1 MNNSMIAFC
10 SEAFSLTA
18 QQGQYVNT
26 AFYGA
31 YLLSIPFALLMSKI
45 GYKNTLILGLAVA
58 GIGFVIN
65 SIGINSAIAAQ
76 ANVYAIFL
84 ASMCLV
90 AMGVVML
97 QNVANPYVMVLGSPE
112 KGAFRMTLSQ
122 ALNSVATTV
131 APLFVTYVIING
143 KAPAPEYVPGPFLGL
158 GVFTIIICL
167 ILVFLKLPRI
177 DEGAQAEAAGE
188 HREYKDSVFKYP
200 HVWLGALGFT
210 DDYIK
215 VFRHN
220 KEGLSEKAK
229 LIAQIMLGL
238 AIGLTVCFNGD
249 IVVREKPGESDAQA
263 AVQATAAE
271 TTGTEK
277 AQDVVKS
284 TKTTIPFVKNHEF
297 DYKWLSPFKGAW
309 GWYCKWAIYVVMIV
323 IVITA
328 CSNGTNLT
336 DGMDGLS
343 TGTSAIAGVV
353 LGIFAWLSGNII
365 NSDYLNIMYIPGTGE
380 IAVFMAA
387 FVGALIGF
395 LWYNSFP
402 AQVFMG
408 DTGSLAIGGIIGVCA
423 ILIRKELL
431 LPVLCGVFFVES
443 LSVLMQRFY
452 FKYTKKRYGE
462 GRRIFKMAPLHHH
475 FQKEGIPALV
485 TAPRR
490 ALPEAKI
497 VVRFWII
504 GIILAVLT
512 IALLKIR

>member
-1 MNNSMIAFC
+1 MIYHLFQ
-10 SEAFSLTA
+10 SLKEYDIPGQGLMTYLSFRAIFASITA
-18 QQGQYVNT
+18 MLV
-26 AFYGA
+26 AV
-31 YLLSIPFALLMSKI
+31 FAGKRIIRWLQRRQI
-45 GYKNTLILGLAVA
+45 GEEIRDLGLE
-58 GIGFVIN
+58 GQLQKKGTPT
-65 SIGINSAIAAQ
+65 
-76 ANVYAIFL
+76 
-84 ASMCLV
+84 
-90 AMGVVML
+90 MG
-97 QNVANPYVMVLGSPE
+97 G
-112 KGAFRMTLSQ
+112 
-122 ALNSVATTV
+122 
-131 APLFVTYVIING
+131 VIIIISI
-143 KAPAPEYVPGPFLGL
+143 LC
-158 GVFTIIICL
+158 GVLLFADLTNIYIILLL
-167 ILVFLKLPRI
+167 ITT
-177 DEGAQAEAAGE
+177 
-188 HREYKDSVFKYP
+188 
-200 HVWLGALGFT
+200 VWLGGLGFT

-215 VFRHN
+215 VFKHN
-220 KEGLSEKAK
+220 KDGLSEKSK
-229 LIAQIMLGL
+229 LIAQIMLGF
-238 AIGLTVCFNGD
+238 AIALTVCFSGD
-249 IVVREKPGESDAQA
+249 IVVREKVD
-263 AVQATAAE
+263 AAE
-271 TTGTEK
+271 ITARAMDDGAVAVSDTAP

-297 DYKWLSPFKGAW
+297 DYKWLSPFKGTF
-309 GWYCKWAIYVVMIV
+309 GWYCKWAIYVIMIV

-336 DGMDGLS
+336 DGMDGLA

-431 LPVLCGVFFVES
+431 LPILCGVFFVES

-452 FKYTKKRYGE
+452 FKYTRKRYGT
-462 GRRIFKMAPLHHH
+462 GRRIFKMTPLHHH
-475 FQKEGIPALV
+475 FQKEGIPALI
-485 TAPRR
+485 TAPKR

-512 IALLKIR
+512 IAMLKIR

>member
-1 MNNSMIAFC
+1 MIYHLFQNLREYDIPGQGLMEYLSFRAIFASITSMLVAVFAGKRIIRWLQKKQIG
-10 SEAFSLTA
+10 EDIRDLGLE
-18 QQGQYVNT
+18 GQLQKKGT
-26 AFYGA
+26 PTMGGIIII
-31 YLLSIPFALLMSKI
+31 LSILCGVLLFADLTSIYIILL
-45 GYKNTLILGLAVA
+45 LI
-58 GIGFVIN
+58 
-65 SIGINSAIAAQ
+65 
-76 ANVYAIFL
+76 
-84 ASMCLV
+84 
-90 AMGVVML
+90 
-97 QNVANPYVMVLGSPE
+97 
-112 KGAFRMTLSQ
+112 
-122 ALNSVATTV
+122 TT
-131 APLFVTYVIING
+131 
-143 KAPAPEYVPGPFLGL
+143 
-158 GVFTIIICL
+158 
-167 ILVFLKLPRI
+167 
-177 DEGAQAEAAGE
+177 
-188 HREYKDSVFKYP
+188 
-200 HVWLGALGFT
+200 VWLGALGFT

-249 IVVREKPGESDAQA
+249 IVVREKPGESDAKT

-271 TTGTEK
+271 MTGTGK